1 MKTGGRFAKGRII
14 MTKHIESTIEFND
27 FMDSIIDL
35 LRFPGMMSVDAHGFV
50 QTKEGE
56 PIFVYGSPNSAIK
69 LWNGDQEVFLER
81 KVKFKS
87 FDNSIEHYGIQLN
100 SIELSQLS

>member
-1 MKTGGRFAKGRII
+1 MKSGGRFANGRII
-14 MTKHIESTIEFND
+14 MTKHIESDIEFNE

-50 QTKEGE
+50 ETKTGE

-69 LWNGDQEVFLER
+69 LWNDKQDVFLER
-81 KVKFKS
+81 IVTFES
-87 FDNSIEHYGIQLN
+87 FENTINLDSM
-100 SIELSQLS
+100 ELSF